1 MSQENRDLDAEEV
14 GALFRTLLDQPE
26 PAVPPVGPQ
35 VKRAGARLR
44 SRRRSTAVLAATVA
58 VVAVATAGIAVT
70 GRSGP
75 GVPVAAAAGA
85 AAGSS
90 SSTAGGTPTAPP
102 NAPDTPGTP
111 NAPGTPDTP
120 ATGSP
125 EDPASADRRLN
136 AAGHAGLLR
145 FLRDHPLPGVTR
157 IDEGGSASEFLMQ
170 RPTGGRV
177 RFLRQFEGP
186 VRDPSQRES
195 PCAPKLPTGEP
206 ADPFGTDCLAV
217 PLPGGALAWVMHPVH
232 RGQPDSVRLWLVTA
246 EGRLFVLGFDS
257 ALVDGGYSTVPLEAV
272 RELAAAPGFVEAVDQ
287 GWRDSAIR

>member
-75 GVPVAAAAGA
+75 GVPVAAATGA

-90 SSTAGGTPTAPP
+90 SSTAGGTPTAP
-102 NAPDTPGTP
+102 P